1 MQSPERHPQ
10 GASTRSLP
18 WTSAPVTYRYAA
30 PVIVSEDASPPCYA
44 ARMMRPY
51 NRLMRQYPQI
61 SAQVLEGL
69 DALDP
74 EERVPIASMLDLLKG
89 AVSLTGDPDI
99 GLKAAREL
107 VPGDYGVIEFMVN
120 SAHDMRGAIEL
131 LGRYLPLV
139 NDALEFSFRVVGGQ
153 AIIQLDS
160 RVLLPRAAA
169 DFQSAAFYVAT
180 LQRGQHLV
188 DPDYEACFIHE
199 QPAQLDEYTRTFAPG
214 RVRFGA
220 EFNGFVFD
228 ARLLDVS
235 LTTADPELHS
245 VLRRYAERLLGDLPR
260 TETFTDKVARIIQHE
275 LRHGEPTVERVSHQL
290 HMTRRT
296 FTRRLNGEGTTFTT
310 ILDDTRRT
318 LAMRYI
324 VEHHVGISEIAF
336 LLGFS
341 RTGAF
346 FRAFK
351 RWTGTTPREYRR
363 GHGR

>member
-1 MQSPERHPQ
+1 M
-10 GASTRSLP
+10 L
-18 WTSAPVTYRYAA
+18 
-30 PVIVSEDASPPCYA
+30 
-44 ARMMRPY
+44 RPY
-51 NRLMRQYPQI
+51 NRLMRRYPQI
-61 SAQVLEGL
+61 SSEVIDGL

-74 EERVPIASMLDLLKG
+74 EERVPIASMLDLLRG
-89 AVSLTGDPDI
+89 AIALTGDPDI

-107 VPGDYGVIEFMVN
+107 APGDYGVIEYMVS
-120 SAHDMRGAIEL
+120 SASTMRESIEL

-139 NDALEFSFRVVGGQ
+139 NDALEFAFRVEDGR

-160 RVLLPRAAA
+160 RLALPRPAA

-180 LQRGQHLV
+180 LQRGQHMV
-188 DPDYEACFIHE
+188 DPDYEAWFVHE
-199 QPAQLDEYTRTFAPG
+199 EPEQLEEYLRTFSPG

-220 EFNGFVFD
+220 PFNGFVFN
-228 ARLLDVS
+228 ARMLETR
-235 LTTADPELHS
+235 LTTADPELHA
-245 VLRRYAERLLGDLPR
+245 VLRRYAERLLADLPR
-260 TETFTDKVARIIQHE
+260 TETFADKVQRVIQHE
-275 LRHGEPTVERVSHQL
+275 LRQGEPTVERTAQQL

-296 FTRRLNGEGTTFTT
+296 FTRRLSREGTTFTT
-310 ILDDTRRT
+310 ILDDTRKK
-318 LAMRYI
+318 LALRYI

>member
-1 MQSPERHPQ
+1 
-10 GASTRSLP
+10 
-18 WTSAPVTYRYAA
+18 
-30 PVIVSEDASPPCYA
+30 
-44 ARMMRPY
+44 MMRPY
-51 NRLMRQYPQI
+51 NRLMRRYPQI
-61 SAQVLEGL
+61 SPQVIEGI

-74 EERVPIASMLDLLKG
+74 EERVPISSMLDLLRG
-89 AVSLTGDPDI
+89 AIHLTGDQDI

-107 VPGDYGVIEFMVN
+107 APGDYGVIEFMVS
-120 SAHDMRGAIEL
+120 SARNMRESIEL

-139 NDALEFSFRVVGGQ
+139 NDALEFAFRVEDGR

-160 RVLLPRAAA
+160 RVQLPRAAA

-180 LQRGQHLV
+180 LQRGQHMV
-188 DPDYEACFIHE
+188 DPDYEACFMHE
-199 QPAQLDEYTRTFAPG
+199 QPEQLDEYIRTFSPG

-220 EFNGFVFD
+220 EFNGFIFD
-228 ARLLDVS
+228 ARLLETS
-235 LTTADPELHS
+235 LTTADPELHA
-245 VLRRYAERLLGDLPR
+245 VLRRYAERLLADLPR
-260 TETFTDKVARIIQHE
+260 TETFADKVERVIQHE
-275 LRHGEPTVERVSHQL
+275 LRHGEPTVERTAQQL

-296 FTRRLNGEGTTFTT
+296 FTRRLGREGTTFTT
-310 ILDDTRRT
+310 ILDETRKK

-363 GHGR
+363 GHGRVAESV